1 MRQGGIDPHNQNPE
15 HGVVAQLVGIT
26 VDRSQVRFH
35 KSQPRSPAGLQVLF
49 RFSTLAAQTASR
61 NYTEVISAIFV
72 HCTVL
77 IEHVGIEACQYRIGR
92 RWR

>member
-1 MRQGGIDPHNQNPE
+1 VQAGVENGAMLTTYLFRYTSECTISWSNFQNFLLCLMRQGGIDPPNQNPE

-49 RFSTLAAQTASR
+49 RFSTLARTNS
-61 NYTEVISAIFV
+61 
-72 HCTVL
+72 
-77 IEHVGIEACQYRIGR
+77 
-92 RWR
+92 